1 MQGPQAQIRRAL
13 HRFALLTAVAA
24 FLLLGAGGLVT
35 SHGVGMA
42 VPDWPNTYGY
52 NMFFF
57 PVSRWVSG
65 IFYEH
70 THRLMASLVGLL
82 TTILA
87 IWLHGANARPLL
99 RWTGMGL
106 LLLGPGV
113 AALAP
118 GHGADAVVLAVTG
131 LAAFGASLVW
141 PQCPPAP
148 LWLRWLGSL
157 AFFGVVLQGLLGGLR
172 VVLLRD
178 QIGIFHATL
187 AQLFFALICA
197 IALFT
202 SQWWLSG
209 RAHHVAARSAA
220 RLPLLFTLATTL
232 ILCQLVLGATMRHQ
246 HAGLAIPDFPL
257 AYGKLWPATDP
268 AAVMHYNQQRLEVTD
283 ANPITAVQIILQMV
297 HRVMALLILVLVAFS
312 AWLSRRR
319 LGPTAVA
326 TRLALGWC
334 GLILAQALLG
344 AATIWSNKAAD
355 MATAHVLVGALA
367 LALGVIQ
374 CIISYPLAL
383 LAESPRDLAT
393 DMKVEN
399 CKWQTAH

>member
-1 MQGPQAQIRRAL
+1 
-13 HRFALLTAVAA
+13 
-24 FLLLGAGGLVT
+24 
-35 SHGVGMA
+35 
-42 VPDWPNTYGY
+42 
-52 NMFFF
+52 
-57 PVSRWVSG
+57 
-65 IFYEH
+65 
-70 THRLMASLVGLL
+70 
-82 TTILA
+82 
-87 IWLHGANARPLL
+87 
-99 RWTGMGL
+99 MGL

-148 LWLRWLGSL
+148 LWLRRLGSL

-187 AQLFFALICA
+187 AQLFFGLICA

-220 RLPLLFTLATTL
+220 RLPLLFTLATAL

-257 AYGKLWPATDP
+257 AYGGC
-268 AAVMHYNQQRLEVTD
+268 
-283 ANPITAVQIILQMV
+283 
-297 HRVMALLILVLVAFS
+297 
-312 AWLSRRR
+312 LSCSH
-319 LGPTAVA
+319 L
-326 TRLALGWC
+326 
-334 GLILAQALLG
+334 
-344 AATIWSNKAAD
+344 
-355 MATAHVLVGALA
+355 
-367 LALGVIQ
+367 
-374 CIISYPLAL
+374 
-383 LAESPRDLAT
+383 PRP
-393 DMKVEN
+393 
-399 CKWQTAH
+399 